1 MEKRILG
8 YLALICFAVAL
19 LLSLPLLSGCS
30 DDDQGTISGSGDDR
44 SDRVRDGGPTKKA
57 PMPNQDDGDS
67 PSTPTAAD
75 YPHIAGRGILWKPV
89 SDSDHNLAVLL
100 NPSFGNPG
108 VRVLSMSG
116 STIATGKFVY
126 YSNPDRATYR
136 FNRAGGSFPRPCL
149 LQVGGQIFLVPDGS
163 KRYE

>member
-1 MEKRILG
+1 MKTRT
-8 YLALICFAVAL
+8 LATMALWCFSIALAVL
-19 LLSLPLLSGCS
+19 LMMLVGCS
-30 DDDQGTISGSGDDR
+30 DNDGTIGGSGDER

-57 PMPNQDDGDS
+57 PMPNQDDDS

-149 LQVGGQIFLVPDGS
+149 LQVGGQTFLVPDGS